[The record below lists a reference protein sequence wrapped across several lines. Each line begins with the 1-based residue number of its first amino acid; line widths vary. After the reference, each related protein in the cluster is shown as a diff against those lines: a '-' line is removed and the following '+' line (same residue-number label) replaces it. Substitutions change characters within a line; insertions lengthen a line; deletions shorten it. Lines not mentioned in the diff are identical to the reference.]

1 MSETTV
7 VTFYNRQHWI
17 VIPEK
22 RESKVILVVLL
33 GFLLGG
39 TLGTMAQSKTS
50 QREAKIG
57 WSSGSLW

>member
-22 RESKVILVVLL
+22 TESKVILVVPP
-33 GFLLGG
+33 GFPLGG
-39 TLGTMAQSKTS
+39 TLGTMAQSRASK
-50 QREAKIG
+50 REAKIG
-57 WSSGSLW
+57 WRSGSLW